1 MSFLHPVKERADGRK
16 VRYAVVG
23 AGWIAQE
30 DFMPGVAK
38 TGNSVI
44 TALVTGDAKKGREL
58 SEKYETIEHV
68 CDYSGFDALLRS
80 GKIDAIYLATP
91 NTMHRDFTVRALEAG
106 IHVLCEKP
114 MAPTLEDCRAMIDA
128 GKKSGAKLMIAYRL
142 HFEEGTLE
150 AIEALRAGKIGQV
163 RVFSCLFTQ
172 NVEPSNHRTEGDKW
186 AGPLPDMGPYPING
200 VRNLFGA
207 EPIEA
212 FGRVA
217 SAQGDPRFAE
227 IPEMVNAWL
236 RFPDERIAQFTV
248 SYGSE
253 AVSEYRVSGT
263 EGDLLMVPGFSWEK
277 GQTMTLT
284 VKGDAKETKFDKV
297 DHFAGETKYFSD
309 CVLDNVEPE
318 PDGEEGLCDVAVIKA
333 IEASIASGKVERVE
347 AIARS
352 KRPTRAQVQKL
363 PASKPP
369 ELVDAKPA
377 DTTSGG

>member
-1 MSFLHPVKERADGRK
+1 MQNVEEEGGMNPGRK

-38 TGNSVI
+38 TGNSVM
-44 TALVTGDAKKGREL
+44 TALVTGDARKGREL
-58 SEKYETIEHV
+58 SEKYEIEHV
-68 CDYSGFDALLRS
+68 CGYDGFDALLKS

-91 NTMHRDFTVRALEAG
+91 NTMHRDFTIRALAAG

-114 MAPTLEDCRAMIDA
+114 MAPTIDDCRAMIEA
-128 GKKSGAKLMIAYRL
+128 GRKSGAKLMIAYRL
-142 HFEEGTLE
+142 HFEEATLE
-150 AIEALRAGKIGQV
+150 AIETVRSGKLGQP
-163 RVFSCLFTQ
+163 RIFSSIFTQ
-172 NVEPSNHRTEGDKW
+172 QVESSNHRTEGNKW

-212 FGRVA
+212 FGRTA
-217 SAQGDPRFAE
+217 SAKGDKRFGE
-227 IPEMVNAWL
+227 IPEMVSVWL
-236 RFPDERIAQFTV
+236 RFPAERIAQFTI

-263 EGDLLMVPGFSWEK
+263 EGDLMMTPGFTWEK
-277 GQTMTLT
+277 GQTLAVT
-284 VKGDAKETKFDKV
+284 VKGKKDEKTFDKV
-297 DHFAGETKYFSD
+297 DQFAGETKYFSD
-309 CVLDNVEPE
+309 CVLDNKEPE
-318 PDGEEGLCDVAVIKA
+318 PDGEEGSCDVCVIKA
-333 IEASIASGKVERVE
+333 IEKSIASGKVEAVE
-347 AIARS
+347 QVART
-352 KRPTRAQVQKL
+352 KRPTREQVQKL

-377 DTTSGG
+377 DTTSGA

>member
-1 MSFLHPVKERADGRK
+1 MNLLHPVKERVDGRK

-38 TGNSVI
+38 TGNSVM
-44 TALVTGDAKKGREL
+44 TALVTGDARKGREL
-58 SEKYETIEHV
+58 SEKYEIEHV
-68 CDYSGFDALLRS
+68 CGYVGFDALLKS

-91 NTMHRDFTVRALEAG
+91 NTMHRDFTIRALAAG

-114 MAPTLEDCRAMIDA
+114 MAPTIDDCRAMIET
-128 GKKSGAKLMIAYRL
+128 GQKSGTKLMIAYRL
-142 HFEEGTLE
+142 HFEEATLE
-150 AIEALRAGKIGQV
+150 AIETVRSGKLGQP
-163 RVFSCLFTQ
+163 RIFSSIFTQ
-172 NVEPSNHRTEGDKW
+172 QVESSNHRTEGDKW
-186 AGPLPDMGPYPING
+186 AGPLPDMGSYPTNG

-212 FGRVA
+212 FGRTA
-217 SAQGDPRFAE
+217 SAKSDGRFGE
-227 IPEMVNAWL
+227 IPEMVSAWL
-236 RFPDERIAQFTV
+236 RFPDERIAQFTI

-263 EGDLLMVPGFSWEK
+263 EGDLMMTPGFSWEE
-277 GQTMTLT
+277 GQTMAVT
-284 VKGDAKETKFDKV
+284 VKGKKDEKTFDKV

-309 CVLDNVEPE
+309 CVLDNKEPE
-318 PDGEEGLCDVAVIKA
+318 PDGEEGLCDVCVIKA
-333 IEASIASGKVERVE
+333 IEKSIASGKVELVE
-347 AIARS
+347 QVGRS
-352 KRPTRAQVQKL
+352 KRPTREQVQKL
-363 PASKPP
+363 PASEPP